1 MFTKMKKL
9 LLFIPFCLLMLTGTA
24 QESSTKDDE
33 AQIRTLIN
41 KVIDLVDGLS
51 SPSQAK
57 ELLSYYTPN
66 YTAIRTD
73 YLVDGTY
80 KSNTTSQENMSTRL
94 NRFATNIDQ
103 RVEYKL
109 DNIHY
114 LKVLGKTAVANYS
127 VNFSTYNKSEKLIG
141 GTQIITA
148 RLVKT
153 DSGWKTQSAHV
164 TEVRDD
170 IQRSVCNY
178 EVFTKDKNNY
188 LLQVHYPAG
197 TFFMQ
202 DYLNI
207 KFTET
212 GSAAATVTT
221 DQGEFRWE
229 SNKLYLPKEGGGNQV
244 INAGNRETVMAEL
257 VKYYYPNQCAT
268 VQKAN

>member
-1 MFTKMKKL
+1 MKKL
-9 LLFIPFCLLMLTGTA
+9 LLFIPFCLLMITGTA
-24 QESSTKDDE
+24 QESSTMDDE

-41 KVIDLVDGLS
+41 EVIDLVDGLS

-66 YTAIRTD
+66 YNAIRTD

-80 KSNTTSQENMSTRL
+80 KSSATSQENMGLRL
-94 NRFATNIDQ
+94 SRFATNTGQ

-109 DNIHY
+109 DKIHY
-114 LKVLGKTAVANYS
+114 LKVLGNTSVANYS
-127 VNFSTYNKSEKLIG
+127 VNYSTYNKSDKLVS

-153 DSGWKTQSAHV
+153 DSGWKIQSAHIA
-164 TEVRDD
+164 EIRDD

-197 TFFMQ
+197 AFFMQ
-202 DYLNI
+202 DYLNV

-229 SNKLYLPKEGGGNQV
+229 SKKLYLPKEGSGNRI

-257 VKYYYPNQCAT
+257 VQYYYPNQCAT
-268 VQKAN
+268 VQKVNN